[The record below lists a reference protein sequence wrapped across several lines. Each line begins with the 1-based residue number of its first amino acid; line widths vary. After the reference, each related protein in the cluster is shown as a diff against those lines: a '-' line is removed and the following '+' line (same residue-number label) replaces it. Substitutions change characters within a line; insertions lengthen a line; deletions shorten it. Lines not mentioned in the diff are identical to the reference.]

1 MQQKNISRYPLEG
14 GWKSELELT
23 DDGENEMCF
32 PLVSACGQVFCF
44 RSILVATSRL
54 LSVFVIL

>member
-14 GWKSELELT
+14 GWKGELELT
-23 DDGENEMCF
+23 DDSAIEMCF
-32 PLVSACGQVFCF
+32 SLVSACGQVLYF
-44 RSILVATSRL
+44 SIILEAASRP